1 MYIFVKII
9 LEGKVSKTVDFGF
22 CIIMHYFSFFSPTL
36 DEASTFATEY
46 RHALLVSSQLL

>member
-1 MYIFVKII
+1 MYIFVKRI
-9 LEGKVSKTVDFGF
+9 LEGKVSKTIDFGF
-22 CIIMHYFSFFSPTL
+22 CILYALFFIFSPTL